1 MERETFLD
9 KKNKLIFKIAFVF
22 WLLSVGLN
30 IMEGESTSFL
40 YALIGVGVVGS
51 SAIIV
56 LLYIVKKFHTF
67 TMYFI
72 VTVAYLVWALYLLS
86 HTSLNGYLFV
96 FAMIIMS
103 TIYQNGLITL
113 YSTMVALGCN
123 SYFYFYYRNDIFTG
137 YDTVSLSSFIY
148 PVFVI
153 IFMNLFMYYQA
164 RQSENLKKEI
174 EEDAKHAHKQ
184 KQQLE
189 DLLHLM
195 SEKNEAINGYRQTL
209 RHRTHDTKKSSA
221 IIAEQLMQAVQ
232 LLHKQDRNVSDI
244 YASIEKDDYEI
255 GQIEELSRSILE
267 KSNVIEENTAQ
278 SQQKIGNMQH
288 SIHNLKQSIGEN
300 VHMSDELMK
309 RTDDVQHIVST
320 VDEITNQTNLLALNA
335 SIEAARAGEHGRGFM
350 VVADEVKKLAHQ
362 SAESA
367 KEIVDILRDIKQET
381 EKNKHQTQKSY
392 QAISL
397 SEEAGDEMV
406 RSFAETLKQ
415 NQELTNDI
423 HRINERINALKASS
437 KDIYHN
443 LHNVGRFSEDNSVF
457 FTQINDEFQT
467 IHHMIEQLSED
478 FENLEQ

>member
-30 IMEGESTSFL
+30 IMEGESTTFL

-51 SAIIV
+51 GAIVV
-56 LLYIVKKFHTF
+56 LLYVVKKFHTF

-123 SYFYFYYRNDIFTG
+123 SYFYLYHRNEIFTG

-164 RQSENLKKEI
+164 RQSENFKKEI
-174 EEDAKHAHKQ
+174 EEDAKHAYTQ

-189 DLLHLM
+189 SLLHLM
-195 SEKNEAINGYRQTL
+195 NEKNEAINEYSQTL
-209 RHRTHDTKKSSA
+209 RYRTHDTKKSSA
-221 IIAEQLMQAVQ
+221 VIADQLTQAVR
-232 LLHKQDRNVSDI
+232 LLHAQDRNVSDI
-244 YASIEKDDYEI
+244 YASIEKDDFEI

-267 KSNVIEENTAQ
+267 KSNVIQENTAQ

-320 VDEITNQTNLLALNA
+320 IDDITNQTNLLALNA

-367 KEIVDILRDIKQET
+367 KEIVEILHDIKKET
-381 EKNKHQTQKSY
+381 EKNKRQTQKSY

-437 KDIYHN
+437 QHIYHN
-443 LHNVGRFSEDNSVF
+443 LHNVGKFSEDNSVF

-467 IHHMIEQLSED
+467 IHQMIEQLSEE
-478 FENLEQ
+478 FEHLER